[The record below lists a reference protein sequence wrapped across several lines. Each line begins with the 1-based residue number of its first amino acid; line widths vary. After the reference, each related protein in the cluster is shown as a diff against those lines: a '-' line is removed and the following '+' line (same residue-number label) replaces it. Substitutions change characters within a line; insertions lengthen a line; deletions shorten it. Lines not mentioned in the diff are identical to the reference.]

1 MKKILIIEPD
11 AAMGL
16 FYVRSFTLTGFNAEY
31 EPNYA
36 KGVTG
41 LNRVKPDLVL
51 LNLLLP
57 SRGAFKFLKQKG
69 SVPWTCQVP
78 VVGYLRKKRVDL
90 IQDAADNGVNESVVV
105 EGKRAEELIKSV
117 SKFIAPQRITPSASV
132 KILTPVFQKK
142 THPETL
148 SEDLPKAGDRGRSI
162 SASQSDKRER
172 KRAAKP
178 TPLKTLSQLTEL
190 SHLLL
195 QAGSSEAQVPL
206 LFELYCNA
214 QEMTE
219 ILLSHKRRA
228 DIWMSVALVSLIKKL
243 HDNPRLIT
251 SSNRRTINQSIEY
264 IGSAVDKPILESE
277 EWEPSFRVLA
287 VDDDIITSRTVEK
300 ALKLVDILPDSV
312 NDSVLALKH
321 ARANTYDLFILD
333 LNMPRLNGFEL
344 CQELRQTPN
353 YKYTPVIFL
362 TASDSFETRLKASGS
377 GGSDFIGKPFELTEL
392 AVKAFMLL
400 LTSGTQ

>member
-78 VVGYLRKKRVDL
+78 VVGSLRKKRVDL
-90 IQDAADNGVNESVVV
+90 IQDAADNG
-105 EGKRAEELIKSV
+105 
-117 SKFIAPQRITPSASV
+117 
-132 KILTPVFQKK
+132 VFQKK